1 MIFYMGF
8 RVLKIDNLYR
18 DDAAA
23 QDKGDVVQ
31 ERLAALLQFG
41 TTS

>member
-1 MIFYMGF
+1 LHLIF
-8 RVLKIDNLYR
+8 LNIDGSYR

-23 QDKGDVVQ
+23 QNKGDVVQ

-41 TTS
+41 TTA